1 MFLLS
6 RLFCLKNIAMSKH
19 ISVYLFRLQRWE
31 NISDIIKRKLNFGK
45 NRSILNF
52 YFISLS
58 LEKNLPQNDTNASS
72 KITIR

>member
-1 MFLLS
+1 
-6 RLFCLKNIAMSKH
+6 MSKR

-58 LEKNLPQNDTNASS
+58 LEKNLPQREYFENDTNAIS